1 MIGEQ
6 FADLPSTSSSSK
18 NLDSEMEETSLLGG
32 VSRRS
37 SGKRKRRFFVRFLS
51 SNVFLKD
58 SFLFLIQL
66 NV

>member
-6 FADLPSTSSSSK
+6 FADLPSSSSSK

-37 SGKRKRRFFVRFLS
+37 SGKRKRRFVSISLS
-51 SNVFLKD
+51 TYQKIHSLSN
-58 SFLFLIQL
+58 
-66 NV
+66 

>member
-6 FADLPSTSSSSK
+6 FADLPSSSSSK

-37 SGKRKRRFFVRFLS
+37 SGKRKRRFVSIFSFDLS
-51 SNVFLKD
+51 ED
-58 SFLFLIQL
+58 SFILHIFDF
-66 NV
+66 